1 MTRFI
6 AWMRELRA
14 GSRGNVMQETP
25 SMLSRTH
32 VVEDAVA
39 ARLLCQL
46 PPIPHGAEARVRRA
60 VEASRARDATWFGRV
75 RRRAPAIGVITFAV
89 AAAALFAIRPPAP
102 PALLSAQLDSSSD
115 VFATLEPRP
124 GVLLAFSGQGSVQGT
139 VAEPSVKWERGTLHV
154 EVVPNLGIHFAVA
167 TREAEVSVI
176 GTGFT
181 VNRDRMGTSVEV
193 QHGRVEVTCENGAAS
208 LLNPGDRREC
218 LPRTAMGLIG
228 RADALQEEGAS
239 AREVLEVV
247 ELGLALAESGYA
259 RDELRV
265 RRIRALVELG
275 RNGDARRF
283 AVEFLSDAAGDRTEE
298 VRSMLAALP
307 SPP

>member
-1 MTRFI
+1 
-6 AWMRELRA
+6 
-14 GSRGNVMQETP
+14 
-25 SMLSRTH
+25 
-32 VVEDAVA
+32 
-39 ARLLCQL
+39 
-46 PPIPHGAEARVRRA
+46 
-60 VEASRARDATWFGRV
+60 
-75 RRRAPAIGVITFAV
+75 
-89 AAAALFAIRPPAP
+89 
-102 PALLSAQLDSSSD
+102 
-115 VFATLEPRP
+115 
-124 GVLLAFSGQGSVQGT
+124 
-139 VAEPSVKWERGTLHV
+139 
-154 EVVPNLGIHFAVA
+154 
-167 TREAEVSVI
+167 
-176 GTGFT
+176 
-181 VNRDRMGTSVEV
+181 
-193 QHGRVEVTCENGAAS
+193 
-208 LLNPGDRREC
+208 
-218 LPRTAMGLIG
+218 MGLIG